1 MRTDFCGLKELGSN
15 QKPLQVTEGGNS
27 VIPKIAMSAFIA
39 VLMTCGLAH
48 AEKFTGS
55 VIDVASIEDGQGNAR
70 ILFHWDAA
78 IDAEHFAI
86 GRAFMKFDMTGEAE
100 ARSIRLRL
108 HPVTSPWSAA
118 DVAWS
123 SGWSEPGGD
132 FDGAAMSTADIDLS
146 KGDSTVFVDVTEIVK
161 ELEEAENS
169 NGFLVTVDPAD
180 GVGLKEADLPRFDGL
195 ANASLEISWRKVPAK
210 PIELQQDD
218 SADTD

>member
-1 MRTDFCGLKELGSN
+1 MWTNFCGLKELGTN
-15 QKPLQVTEGGNS
+15 QEPLQVTEGEP
-27 VIPKIAMSAFIA
+27 VIPKSTIAAFIS
-39 VLMTCGLAH
+39 VLMICGLAR
-48 AEKFTGS
+48 AEKSTGG
-55 VIDVASIEDGQGNAR
+55 VVDVASIEDGEGNAR
-70 ILFHWDAA
+70 ILCHWSAA

-86 GRAFMKFDMTGEAE
+86 GRAYMKFDVSGEAE
-100 ARSIRLRL
+100 ERSIRLRF

-132 FDGAAMSTADIDLS
+132 FDGAAMSTADIDLA
-146 KGDSTVFVDVTEIVK
+146 KGSSTVFVSVTEIMK
-161 ELEEAENS
+161 ELEEGDAS

-180 GVGLKEADLPRFDGL
+180 GIGLKEEDLPRFDGL
-195 ANASLEISWRKVPAK
+195 ASASLEVSWRRVPAK